1 MVKTRWIAQIAFST
15 FAEELLQQR
24 EGKNQKLFP
33 KASMQNEDVTLKLFP
48 PPLNAAVDLQLLSS
62 TRYGSGVIVA
72 RLQPAR

>member
-33 KASMQNEDVTLKLFP
+33 KASMQNEGR
-48 PPLNAAVDLQLLSS
+48 
-62 TRYGSGVIVA
+62 RYAKIV
-72 RLQPAR
+72 PATTECGG